1 MHRVLCSEAEAAAL
15 HQWYTDHLDAGY
27 GFETYQPDEIPQI
40 IKDDQRQRDTGNA
53 FSDFWVQVMKQP
65 TLYTPAFAGVRKLG
79 SEVGNWLQ
87 LDETYQDFEGL
98 TDDPDERLEDFRRA
112 YTEQM
117 HARLEDE
124 SRLDRM
130 VVSRLDELDRVL
142 GGTSKL
148 VASFGDEEGV

>member
-1 MHRVLCSEAEAAAL
+1 
-15 HQWYTDHLDAGY
+15 
-27 GFETYQPDEIPQI
+27 
-40 IKDDQRQRDTGNA
+40 
-53 FSDFWVQVMKQP
+53 MKQP

-98 TDDPDERLEDFRRA
+98 TDDPNEQLEDFRRA

-117 HARLEDE
+117 RARLEDE